1 MIRTPVLVAAVAGM
15 LAAQAP
21 VPPGVDAL
29 KSYLN
34 LQDAQIQALQQLRQ
48 QEIQAT
54 QALFAELA
62 SKQQSLREQLDRGS
76 TDAAALGKL
85 LLDIEALRKRL
96 VQSHETFRTQALGV
110 LTAEQ
115 KTKLAALE
123 EARKLQPAI
132 RQAEALGLLAAPDPG
147 VLPGPG
153 MRGFGRDFQAAPALA
168 PREGRVPAR
177 AMPMRSPRGI
187 PPLPQ

>member
-1 MIRTPVLVAAVAGM
+1 MIRTLGLAAAVAGM
-15 LAAQAP
+15 LMAQLP

-29 KSYLN
+29 KNYLN

-54 QALFAELA
+54 QALFAELVG
-62 SKQQSLREQLDRGS
+62 KQQSLREQLDRGS

-85 LLDIEALRKRL
+85 LLEIEAVRKRL
-96 VQSHETFRTQALGV
+96 VQSHETFRSQALGL
-110 LTAEQ
+110 LTVEQ

-123 EARKLQPAI
+123 EARKLEPAI
-132 RQAEALGLLAAPDPG
+132 RQAEALGLLNPPDPG
-147 VLPGPG
+147 LLPGPG
-153 MRGFGRDFQAAPALA
+153 TRGFGRGFQAAPALA
-168 PREGRVPAR
+168 PGEGRGPGRVFPLR
-177 AMPMRSPRGI
+177 APRGV